1 MNNSKKNFIG
11 ILGGTFDPPHM
22 GHIFISNYALIKLGL
37 GEIWWIVTAKNPLKK
52 NSTSY
57 GKRFLN
63 TKNFLMGSKIK
74 ILEIE
79 DIEKNIYTVDVVLYL
94 KKKFPKKKF
103 IWIMGVDNLEK
114 FHLWKDWKKI
124 FSNIPIAIFDRP
136 FYSLYISKSK
146 AIGFFRDKRIKITSS
161 KKLKYMTPPKW
172 VFIRGVI
179 NAQSSTRMRSKID
192 ESKF

>member
-22 GHIFISNYALIKLGL
+22 GHIFISNYALRKLGL

-52 NSTSY
+52 NSTEY
-57 GKRFLN
+57 EKRLLN
-63 TKNFLMGSKIK
+63 TKKFLARSRIK

-79 DIEKNIYTVDVVLYL
+79 DIKKNMYSIDVIIFL

-124 FSNIPIAIFDRP
+124 FCNIPIAIFDRP
-136 FYSLYISKSK
+136 FYSLNIAKSK
-146 AIGFFRDKRIKITSS
+146 AVGFFRDNRIRINSS
-161 KKLKYMTPPKW
+161 KKLKNMTPPKW
-172 VFIRGVI
+172 VFITGSI
-179 NAQSSTRMRSKID
+179 SSQSSTQIRSKID
-192 ESKF
+192 ESKL